1 MSWTIP
7 FDAWLRMFQIYLLVV
22 GASVDACSVERKQ
35 ALLLHCLGTE
45 GHKLFYTLT
54 NQVDSIE
61 DAIAHFSPHRNIMS
75 EHHAFMKRVQGPGET
90 II

>member
-1 MSWTIP
+1 
-7 FDAWLRMFQIYLLVV
+7 MFQIYLLVV
-22 GASVDACSVERKQ
+22 GASVGACSVERKQ

-45 GHKLFYTLT
+45 GHKLFYTLP

-61 DAIAHFSPHRNIMS
+61 DAIVHFSSRRNIMS
-75 EHHAFMKRVQGPGET
+75 EHHAFVKRVQGPGET